1 MHQATS
7 ARGCEQAI
15 IPFSVAHSSPS
26 PAHCSP
32 AWDRDATSGNKLHAE
47 PLYLSLQKG
56 EQVRVLRR
64 EYRHGMSPYG
74 TSSYTL
80 ASAADG
86 AVLSPPR
93 WCIAQREDGTIGL
106 VPGSLLQRVPG
117 VLFSRRN
124 ASAVE
129 VHCDR
134 LQSPSSLETP
144 TATRRGQRGASE
156 VSEKS
161 AVRGADVVRPTQTT
175 SEKSDSLGNH
185 VPDRDGKVDYRDV
198 DVADALQLQRRRPS
212 TLQERLDTFVDAP
225 FTAIL
230 ARKEPHAT
238 ASAVSSPIAPCGA
251 ETAGGVD
258 CSEKCEQLRLM
269 QEEARMRAELHWLTD
284 EVVPRLQ
291 AACTEE
297 QAKLEKMQQDG
308 CCRSAADFSSS
319 SCGSESSLN
328 PLAALEREQARVAG
342 LLERAISLQAGLA
355 REALVDAVREPQRSM
370 PPNGS
375 DLTVRNA
382 GCEAREPSVSAALG
396 PRNFDAGLPGPL
408 KGSRASRGNVAA
420 QGLKAPKSCVVE
432 KLRLLVTEETETLDS
447 YRAQRLALHQ
457 RMSRLAE
464 LMQDVAAEEAS
475 LKESETALHRL
486 LGRQTCDLAVDFA
499 WPRTLQGLTDEEEA
513 SLRASLHTFDKY
525 TRKLQRI
532 ADEDQCGTSMNDTS
546 SSVDMSLLLG
556 APPASLGTTTCAA
569 SPDQRLHSNGR
580 ALTCE
585 RERTV
590 AAPTSS
596 RLEHL
601 REVMEKG
608 GRELAQLQAK
618 LEAAQRFC
626 DTYSPV
632 AREIEEQLRL
642 GERLLAAK
650 KQYLTNLQVAES
662 GDSLTSG
669 F

>member
-32 AWDRDATSGNKLHAE
+32 AWERDATSGNKLHAE
-47 PLYLSLQKG
+47 SLYLSLQQG
-56 EQVRVLRR
+56 QQVRVLRR
-64 EYRHGMSPYG
+64 ECRHGMSSYG
-74 TSSYTL
+74 TSSYTP
-80 ASAADG
+80 ASTADG

-93 WCIAQREDGTIGL
+93 WCIAQREDGSIGL

-117 VLFSRRN
+117 ALFSRRN
-124 ASAVE
+124 AAPVE
-129 VHCDR
+129 VHCDH
-134 LQSPSSLETP
+134 LQGPSWSGTP

-156 VSEKS
+156 ASEES
-161 AVRGADVVRPTQTT
+161 AARGADVVRPTQTT
-175 SEKSDSLGNH
+175 SKKSDSLGNH
-185 VPDRDGKVDYRDV
+185 VPDGDGKVDYGDV

-212 TLQERLDTFVDAP
+212 TLQERLDTFGEAP
-225 FTAIL
+225 LTAFL
-230 ARKEPHAT
+230 AGREPHAT
-238 ASAVSSPIAPCGA
+238 TSAVSSPIAPCGA
-251 ETAGGVD
+251 ETACGVD

-284 EVVPRLQ
+284 EVLPRLQ

-308 CCRSAADFSSS
+308 CCRSAADSSSS
-319 SCGSESSLN
+319 SCGSERSLN
-328 PLAALEREQARVAG
+328 PLEALEREQARVAG
-342 LLERAISLQAGLA
+342 LLERARSLQAGLA

-370 PPNGS
+370 PRNGS

-382 GCEAREPSVSAALG
+382 GCEAGEPSVSAALG
-396 PRNFDAGLPGPL
+396 PRNIGAGLPGPL
-408 KGSRASRGNVAA
+408 KGLCASSGNVAA
-420 QGLKAPKSCVVE
+420 QGLKAPGSCVVE
-432 KLRLLVTEETETLDS
+432 KLRLLVTEEMETLDS
-447 YRAQRLALHQ
+447 YRAQRMALHQ
-457 RMSRLAE
+457 RLSRLAE

-486 LGRQTCDLAVDFA
+486 LGGQTCDLAVDFA

-532 ADEDQCGTSMNDTS
+532 ADEDQCGTSIKDTS
-546 SSVDMSLLLG
+546 SSVDAAATG
-556 APPASLGTTTCAA
+556 AVECSRLGTTACAA
-569 SPDQRLHSNGR
+569 SPDQRLHSNGCS
-580 ALTCE
+580 LTCE

-608 GRELAQLQAK
+608 DCELAQLQAK

-650 KQYLTNLQVAES
+650 KQYLKDFQVLES
-662 GDSLTSG
+662 EDALASG